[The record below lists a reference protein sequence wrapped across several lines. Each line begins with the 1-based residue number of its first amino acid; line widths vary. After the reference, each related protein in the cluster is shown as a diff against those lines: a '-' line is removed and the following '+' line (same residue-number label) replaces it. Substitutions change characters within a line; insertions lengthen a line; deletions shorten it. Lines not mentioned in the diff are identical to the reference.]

1 MCSLSL
7 QLHTVFISQT
17 FETFDKYCLFPFHS
31 APRLRK
37 REEKELLLRLRPLT
51 PARLARKKKYE
62 QVSALVY
69 YLCKNTVEHF

>member
-51 PARLARKKKYE
+51 PARLARKKNMNKS
-62 QVSALVY
+62 VL
-69 YLCKNTVEHF
+69 LCIICVKTL